1 MTVSS
6 ADVAK
11 LRKVTGAGMMDCKE
25 ALTATN
31 GDFDEAIDFLRK
43 KGQKVSSKRADRD
56 ATEGVIVAKIADD
69 KKYGVLVEVCC
80 ETDFVAKNSDFIAF
94 VNKIAD
100 AALQY
105 RPDTIEALSQLP
117 SGNVKVSDLVDEQL
131 AKIGEKIAITSFR
144 YISAELVVPYIHMG
158 NKIGVL
164 VALNK
169 GGDEKLVL
177 AGKDVAMQIAAMNPV
192 AVDPSQ
198 ISQDIVNHELSI
210 AIEQVKQEGKPE
222 NMIEKIAQG
231 KLQKFFKENTLLSQP
246 FVKDAT
252 KSVED
257 FIKQTDKDL
266 KVNAFI
272 RIAITA

>member
-1 MTVSS
+1 MTISS
-6 ADVAK
+6 ADVAR
-11 LRKVTGAGMMDCKE
+11 LRKATGAGMMDCKE

-31 GDFDEAIDFLRK
+31 NDFDEAIDFLRK
-43 KGQKVSSKRADRD
+43 KGQKVSSKRADRE
-56 ATEGVIVAKIADD
+56 ATEGVIVAKIAND

-80 ETDFVAKNSDFIAF
+80 ETDFVAKNADFIAF

-100 AALQY
+100 AA
-105 RPDTIEALSQLP
+105 IEFKPENIDALKQLP
-117 SGNVKVSDLVDEQL
+117 AGNVKVADLVDEQL
-131 AKIGEKIAITSFR
+131 AKIGEKIDITAYKFMN
-144 YISAELVVPYIHMG
+144 AELIVPYVHLG

-169 GGDEKLVL
+169 SGDAKYEM

-198 ISQDIVNHELSI
+198 IGQDIIDHELSI

-246 FVKDAT
+246 FVKDASKT
-252 KSVED
+252 VEE

-266 KVNAFI
+266 KVETFI
-272 RIAITA
+272 RIAISA